1 MSVSRLAPGDLVKV
15 FLIFNESSMDWDEC
29 DKVGLVLSVNDHEDG
44 SKVFRPDETFVTM
57 MLDGQVY
64 EHEYYESDLKKI
76 QRG

>member
-29 DKVGLVLSVNDHEDG
+29 DKVGLVLSVNDHEDESQTFG
-44 SKVFRPDETFVTM
+44 PDETFVTM
-57 MLDGQVY
+57 MMDGQVY